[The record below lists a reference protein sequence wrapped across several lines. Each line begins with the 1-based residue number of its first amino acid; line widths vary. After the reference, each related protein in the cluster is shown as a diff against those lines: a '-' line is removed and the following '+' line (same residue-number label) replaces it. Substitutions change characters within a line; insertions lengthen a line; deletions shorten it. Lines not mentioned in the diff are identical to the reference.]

1 MSHEITETKE
11 EKALKRLMRE
21 LGIFDTD
28 LKNML
33 LLGRAMEY
41 ANLDLYTEEE
51 NIRSKNEYINNQIF
65 SIKAQ
70 SYYNRKRLP
79 YNEDYARLA
88 NQIQDYEHREVM
100 FLKVKLL
107 H

>member
-21 LGIFDTD
+21 LGIFNTD
-28 LKNML
+28 LKKML
-33 LLGRAMEY
+33 LLGRAIEY
-41 ANLDLYTEEE
+41 ADLDLYTEEE
-51 NIRSKNEYINNQIF
+51 NIRHTNEYINNQIF

-70 SYYNRKRLP
+70 SYYNLKRLP
-79 YNEDYARLA
+79 YNEDYPRLA
-88 NQIQDYEHREVM
+88 KQIQDYEHREVM
-100 FLKVKLL
+100 FLKAKLL

>member
-21 LGIFDTD
+21 LGIIDTD

-41 ANLDLYTEEE
+41 ANIDLYTEEE
-51 NIRSKNEYINNQIF
+51 HIRHKNEYINNQIF
-65 SIKAQ
+65 FIKAQ

-79 YNEDYARLA
+79 YNEDYAQLA
-88 NQIQDYEHREVM
+88 KQIQDYEHREVI
-100 FLKVKLL
+100 FLKAKLL